1 MLAWCA
7 PMPSPTSLQLSIV
20 IPVWSGAHHELGT
33 LLPAI
38 DAAVERIGVPTEI
51 LVCHGGRVPGPDAPA
66 LEHVTVMDAKSDGYG
81 DILKTGLAQARGEY
95 VLTLDADF
103 AYAAD
108 FLPVM
113 WANRE
118 RAEVLIGSRY
128 IRGAVA
134 EMGFGRRLA
143 SKTLNW
149 FYRVFLSVPYTDI
162 SGGFRLYKR
171 RVIVDIEPLESRG
184 LDILPEIL
192 VRALCQGWKVDE
204 VPFWYRGR
212 EPWNRTRMA
221 RFGSAYLATFGR
233 LLSLRNSVRA
243 ADYDNRAFDSWVP
256 LQRMW
261 QRNRFEIVHDFMGA
275 QGGQITLDIGCGSS
289 RIVQTLPGVVGMDL
303 GMHKLRWLRAP
314 GRSLVQGSLT
324 RMPFRDA
331 SFDTVLC
338 SEVIEHIPRADVH
351 LGELARLVR
360 PGGLLILGTPDYSR
374 RRWVFL
380 EWLYGKV
387 FPNGYVKEHINHYTR
402 SGLQAE
408 LERMGL
414 RVEGLRYVGGSEMIF
429 SARVPADGQA
439 ARHTET
445 PSPA

>member
-1 MLAWCA
+1 M
-7 PMPSPTSLQLSIV
+7 
-20 IPVWSGAHHELGT
+20 T
-33 LLPAI
+33 LL
-38 DAAVERIGVPTEI
+38 
-51 LVCHGGRVPGPDAPA
+51 C
-66 LEHVTVMDAKSDGYG
+66 
-81 DILKTGLAQARGEY
+81 
-95 VLTLDADF
+95 
-103 AYAAD
+103 
-108 FLPVM
+108 
-113 WANRE
+113 
-118 RAEVLIGSRY
+118 
-128 IRGAVA
+128 
-134 EMGFGRRLA
+134 
-143 SKTLNW
+143 
-149 FYRVFLSVPYTDI
+149 
-162 SGGFRLYKR
+162 
-171 RVIVDIEPLESRG
+171 
-184 LDILPEIL
+184 
-192 VRALCQGWKVDE
+192 ALCQGWKVDE

>member
-1 MLAWCA
+1 
-7 PMPSPTSLQLSIV
+7 MPPTSSIELSV
-20 IPVWSGAHHELGT
+20 VVPVWGGARHDLDNLVPAVRAAIERLGT
-33 LLPAI
+33 SS
-38 DAAVERIGVPTEI
+38 EI
-51 LVCHGGRVPGPDAPA
+51 LICQGDGPDL
-66 LEHVTVMDAKSDGYG
+66 LEPSSNEVSVVRSKKDGYG
-81 DILKTGLAQARGEY
+81 DILKTGLEAARGDFI
-95 VLTLDADF
+95 LTLDADF

-108 FLPVM
+108 FVPVM

-118 RAEVLIGSRY
+118 RAEVLLGSRY
-128 IRGAVA
+128 TRGAVA
-134 EMGFGRRLA
+134 EMGFGRRFA
-143 SKTLNW
+143 SKSLNW
-149 FYRVFLSVPYTDI
+149 FYRVFLSVPYRDI
-162 SGGFRLYKR
+162 SSGFRMYKR
-171 RVIVDIEPLESRG
+171 RVIADIQPLEPHG

-192 VRALCQGWKVDE
+192 VKALCQGWKVEE

-261 QRNRFEIVHDFMGA
+261 QRRRFEIVHDFMGPQGA
-275 QGGQITLDIGCGSS
+275 QIALDIGCGSS
-289 RIVQTLPGVVGMDL
+289 RIVQTIPGMVGLDL

-314 GRSLVQGSLT
+314 GRLLVQGSLT
-324 RMPFRDA
+324 HLPFRSGA
-331 SFDTVLC
+331 FDMVLC
-338 SEVIEHIPRADVH
+338 SEVIEHIPRELVH
-351 LGELARLVR
+351 LDELVRLVR

-402 SGLQAE
+402 AGLQADLE
-408 LERMGL
+408 LMGL
-414 RVEGLRYVGGSEMIF
+414 DVEGLQYVGGSEMIF
-429 SARVPADGQA
+429 SARVPTA
-439 ARHTET
+439 AQPVLQTDT
-445 PSPA
+445 PSPS

>member
-1 MLAWCA
+1 VA
-7 PMPSPTSLQLSIV
+7 PSDDVIV
-20 IPVWSGAHHELGT
+20 VDSKDP
-33 LLPAI
+33 
-38 DAAVERIGVPTEI
+38 
-51 LVCHGGRVPGPDAPA
+51 
-66 LEHVTVMDAKSDGYG
+66 GYG
-81 DILKTGLAQARGEY
+81 DILKAGLARASGAY
-95 VLTLDADF
+95 VVTLDADF

-118 RAEVLIGSRY
+118 RAELLLGSRY

-134 EMGFGRRLA
+134 EMGFGRRSA
-143 SKTLNW
+143 SKALNW
-149 FYRVFLSVPYTDI
+149 CYRVFLSVPFRDI
-162 SGGFRLYKR
+162 SSGFRLYKR
-171 RVIVDIEPLESRG
+171 RVITDIEPLESHG

-192 VRALCQGWKVDE
+192 VRALCQGWRVEE
-204 VPFWYRGR
+204 VPFWYRGGQ
-212 EPWNRTRMA
+212 PWSRTRMA

-261 QRNRFEIVHDFMGA
+261 QRHRFEIVHDFMGA
-275 QGGQITLDIGCGSS
+275 QGGHITLDIGCGSS

-303 GMHKLRWLRAP
+303 GMNKLRWLRAP
-314 GRSLVQGSLT
+314 GRALVQGSLT
-324 RMPFRDA
+324 DMPFRNA

-338 SEVIEHIPRADVH
+338 SEVIEHIPREQVQ
-351 LGELARLVR
+351 LEELVRLVR

-402 SGLQAE
+402 AGLQAD

-429 SARVPADGQA
+429 SARVPQADQA
-439 ARHTET
+439 ALQTET
-445 PSPA
+445 PSPS